1 VRVFA
6 LPVALIVVAALIV
19 LLVILV
25 RGAVRSRAA
34 AEPAQAPRWE
44 AHTEMED
51 GWTMIVIRKVADG
64 RNGLT
69 ELTRQTVRAI
79 PDDDPHW
86 DEAYREAMIEAR
98 SRITTLEL
106 ESG

>member
-1 VRVFA
+1 MRVIA
-6 LPVALIVVAALIV
+6 LPVALIVVSALIV

-34 AEPAQAPRWE
+34 EPAQDPHWE
-44 AHTEMED
+44 PHTEMKD
-51 GWTMIVIRKVADG
+51 GWTMVVIRKVANG

-69 ELTRQTVRAI
+69 EVTRQTVRAI

-86 DEAYREAMIEAR
+86 DEAYREAMTEAR